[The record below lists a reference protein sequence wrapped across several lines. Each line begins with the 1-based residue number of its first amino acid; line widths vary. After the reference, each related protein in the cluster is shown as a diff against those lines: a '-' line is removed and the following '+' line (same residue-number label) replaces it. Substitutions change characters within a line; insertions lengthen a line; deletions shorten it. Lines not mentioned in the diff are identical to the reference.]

1 MLTIQEA
8 EYELEKGAE
17 ELWGSHRTTP
27 QGDSAAE
34 LTCRKLYG
42 SEGFLSGGLFAVHK
56 FQIRQKTGSIS
67 AGL

>member
-1 MLTIQEA
+1 MQA
-8 EYELEKGAE
+8 
-17 ELWGSHRTTP
+17 LWGTYRTTP
-27 QGDSAAE
+27 QGDSAAK
-34 LTCRKLYG
+34 LTCRKSYG